1 MTFAGAPH
9 WSATCE
15 LLQLWRDAGIAAP
28 HIDDGEVFDDWMVMR
43 RGIEPILKDHP
54 RRERLSTDEG
64 VAVDELASAGPVGA
78 HAAAWAIDE
87 AYWPTFSK
95 PWIAGRVISLVE
107 GDVFP
112 ISDWDTDVR
121 PLEKRLSRPW
131 QTQMRADELPHVRRF
146 RPLPDDPGVVFDGSY
161 FDELAFLD
169 GVRVVAG
176 VVLNDGLEEFEL
188 PADGF
193 PIRPGNTDRQ
203 SSLVQKAAELA
214 FQGPAELVVF
224 PELAVPQEAV
234 DRLAA
239 AVVGC
244 RRNVA
249 VVAGSFHAE
258 VDDKRQN
265 LSTLVTPAG
274 DRITCAKRAPF
285 WDAKTRESIDPV
297 ADPLRI
303 LVAGNVRL
311 AVAVCKDSLTEP
323 TVEVLAHCGAN
334 LIVAPSMS
342 RVTNLHEITAQMF
355 AMRAHALTVIANGP
369 RTFGDEEPPQMI
381 VCRPEADPTRRTVSR
396 AGVQPVAVVRCDLV
410 SGEFAV
416 DVLDS
421 DRELPTTW

>member
-9 WSATCE
+9 WIAACE
-15 LLQLWRDAGIAAP
+15 LLQQWHDAGISAP
-28 HIDDGEVFDDWMVMR
+28 QEDDGEVFSGWLTMR
-43 RGIEPILKDHP
+43 RSLEALLKEHP
-54 RRERLSTDEG
+54 RRERLSEAEG
-64 VAVDELASAGPVGA
+64 AVVDEFAGIGPVGA

-87 AYWPTFSK
+87 VCWPTFSK
-95 PWIAGRVISLVE
+95 PWVAGQVITPVE
-107 GDVFP
+107 GDLFP
-112 ISDWDTDVR
+112 VSDWDTDIR

-176 VVLNDGLEEFEL
+176 VVVNDALDEFDL
-188 PADGF
+188 PAEGF
-193 PIRPGNTDRQ
+193 PIRPSDTGKQT
-203 SSLVQKAAELA
+203 SLVQQAADLA
-214 FQGPAELVVF
+214 FDGPAELVVF
-224 PELAVPQEAV
+224 PELAVPQDGV
-234 DRLAA
+234 DLLVA

-258 VDDKRQN
+258 VDGGRQN

-274 DRITCAKRAPF
+274 DRITFAKRTPF
-285 WDAKTRESIDPV
+285 WDAKTRESIDAV

-342 RVTNLHEITAQMF
+342 RVTNLHEITAQLF

-369 RTFGDEEPPQMI
+369 RTFGDEEPPQLI

-396 AGVQPVAVVRCDLV
+396 AGVLPVAVVRFDLV
-410 SGEFAV
+410 SGDFAV
-416 DVLDS
+416 DVVDS
-421 DRELPTTW
+421 